1 MKCLIALFVVGCI
14 ALAMAGPL
22 QSEMKEYDEK
32 LKQARHEIELARTM
46 LKSDYIE
53 QFGAILE
60 KGVNDLDANTKEQL
74 KTTTDAAK
82 RQELITYAIKA
93 YDRLIKFLIEIK
105 KTIQ

>member
-1 MKCLIALFVVGCI
+1 
-14 ALAMAGPL
+14 MAGPL

-60 KGVNDLDANTKEQL
+60 KGVNDLDV
-74 KTTTDAAK
+74 
-82 RQELITYAIKA
+82 I
-93 YDRLIKFLIEIK
+93 
-105 KTIQ
+105 